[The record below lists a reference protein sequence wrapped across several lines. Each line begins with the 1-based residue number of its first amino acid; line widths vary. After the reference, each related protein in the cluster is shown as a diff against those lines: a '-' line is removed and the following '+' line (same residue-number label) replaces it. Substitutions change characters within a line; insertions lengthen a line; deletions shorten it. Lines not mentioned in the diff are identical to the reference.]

1 MSKMKKSSHFPA
13 IDGLRGIFALAV
25 LTAHVNINWLPHT
38 HILMD
43 IFFTIS
49 AFLITLALIKNI
61 EKNGKISLLT
71 FTKRRL
77 LRLYPALI
85 FCVVPYTIVAYFLVE
100 NFRFIIDDAFLTLI
114 YASNFSKLSN
124 YVYPHFFGHTWS
136 LAIEEHFYIIW
147 PSLLA
152 LLLIRKEVWKN
163 SAKILLAIMLV
174 SIAWRIYLVDS
185 GAEWSRLYYA
195 SDTRIDA
202 FVIGGL
208 LAFIQPSLNYLYR
221 NMPFFKNIL
230 IALSFCILLSLYFW
244 DPKVKYYFVWQQP
257 VILFL
262 SCALIFV
269 ITRNDKNIIER
280 TLDSKILQWVGVRC
294 YGIYLW
300 HWPIIWFLISN
311 TEISKPALF
320 LIVLPFSL
328 FMAWFS
334 YKYIEEPILRRRPK
348 MPNS

>member
-1 MSKMKKSSHFPA
+1 MKKSSHFPA
-13 IDGLRGIFALAV
+13 IDGLRGVFALAV
-25 LTAHVNINWLPHT
+25 LIAHVNMDWLPHV
-38 HILMD
+38 HIVMD

-61 EKNGKISLLT
+61 NVSGKISLLT

-85 FCVVPYTIVAYFLVE
+85 FCVVPYTIVAYFFVG

-124 YVYPHFFGHTWS
+124 YIYPHLFGHTWS

-147 PSLLA
+147 PSLLT
-152 LLLIRKEVWKN
+152 LLLIRKEIWKN
-163 SAKILLAIMLV
+163 AAKILLLIMLA
-174 SIAWRIYLVDS
+174 SITWRIYLVES

-202 FVIGGL
+202 FIIGGL
-208 LAFIQPSLNYLYR
+208 LAFIQPNLNNLYK
-221 NMPFFKNIL
+221 NMPFFKNTL

-244 DPKVKYYFVWQQP
+244 DPKIKYYFVWQQP

-269 ITRNDKNIIER
+269 ITRNDKNIIEKI
-280 TLDSKILQWVGVRC
+280 LDSKILQWIGVRC
-294 YGIYLW
+294 YGVYLW
-300 HWPIIWFLISN
+300 HWPIIWLFISN
-311 TEISKPALF
+311 TEISRPILF